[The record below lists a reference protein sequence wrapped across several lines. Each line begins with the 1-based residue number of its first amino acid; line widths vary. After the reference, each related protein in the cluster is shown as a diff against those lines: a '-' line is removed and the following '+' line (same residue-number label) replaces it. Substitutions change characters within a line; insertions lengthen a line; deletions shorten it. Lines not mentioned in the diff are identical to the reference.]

1 MSWAHLVNGKFMTF
15 DSFSFKLPPLSKPSL
30 KQGELSNILSKVKDV
45 ISENE
50 ALTEHAKL
58 GTIASDTSDSG
69 SNDYN
74 YKTASKERCDHLSGP
89 NIVFESRISELEAQ
103 LAQSEI
109 DMKKLLQ
116 ENSMNKEKLANGDG
130 LIKSG
135 TATSDVYKREV
146 EKLQR

>member
-1 MSWAHLVNGKFMTF
+1 M
-15 DSFSFKLPPLSKPSL
+15 
-30 KQGELSNILSKVKDV
+30 KDV

-50 ALTEHAKL
+50 ALTEQTKL

-74 YKTASKERCDHLSGP
+74 YKSVVKDRHEHPISGP

-103 LAQSEI
+103 LTQAEI
-109 DMKKLLQ
+109 DVRKLTQ
-116 ENSMNKEKLANGDG
+116 ENNLNKEKLANGDAIG
-130 LIKSG
+130 KSG
-135 TATSDVYKREV
+135 SATADVYKREI

>member
-1 MSWAHLVNGKFMTF
+1 M
-15 DSFSFKLPPLSKPSL
+15 
-30 KQGELSNILSKVKDV
+30 

-50 ALTEHAKL
+50 VLTEQTKL

-74 YKTASKERCDHLSGP
+74 NYRSISKDRHNRPISGP

-109 DMKKLLQ
+109 DLKKLTH
-116 ENSMNKEKLANGDG
+116 ENNLNKEKLANGDG
-130 LIKSG
+130 IGKGGS
-135 TATSDVYKREV
+135 ATSDVYKREI